1 MASPVIKSE
10 SAEIPWAKKP
20 KLAAASLRE
29 VSLTQKSTSQ
39 PLVHVSPVE
48 FSSITQIGVRPRAE
62 QSPALHPSRRRRSDV
77 ASSNACTV
85 VTGLTNTSAT
95 NVRGAQQQAVAPPGE
110 WKCNSEPLQSYFK
123 PTLGL
128 NVEYYPQFFSRKD
141 ADAIFHRL
149 DRELQPFF
157 DNSTSEL
164 RMMGKVHKLPR
175 KQTAFGDT
183 GLIYSFSGMAVSAN
197 DWIPL
202 ILKIRV
208 CIENMLGKTFNFVL
222 VNRYKDGSDHIGE
235 HRDGEVDLCPEPP
248 IAAVSFGQP
257 RDFVFRH
264 KDSRGSNA
272 PRKDIQPVK
281 IHLAHGSLL
290 MMNPPTNHIW
300 YHSLPARK
308 NTPTPRISLTF
319 RKMKV
324 KSR

>member
-1 MASPVIKSE
+1 MASPVIRTE
-10 SAEIPWAKKP
+10 SAEIPRPKKP
-20 KLAAASLRE
+20 KLAVASLRD
-29 VSLTQKSTSQ
+29 VSLTQGSASPAQ
-39 PLVHVSPVE
+39 PPVSPVE
-48 FSSITQIGVRPRAE
+48 FSSVSVRPRAE
-62 QSPALHPSRRRRSDV
+62 QSPALHPSQRRRKYATV
-77 ASSNACTV
+77 ASSNACTF
-85 VTGLTNTSAT
+85 VTGLTNTNAT
-95 NVRGAQQQAVAPPGE
+95 NVRGSQQQAVAPPGE

-128 NVEYYPQFFSRKD
+128 NVEYYPQFFSRND

-149 DRELQPFF
+149 DRELQPFL

-175 KQTAFGDT
+175 KQAAFGDA
-183 GLIYSFSGMAVSAN
+183 GLVYHFSGMAVAAN

-202 ILKIRV
+202 LLKIRV
-208 CIENMLGKTFNFVL
+208 CIENVLEKTFNFVL

-235 HRDGEVDLCPEPP
+235 HRDGEVDLCPESP

-257 RDFVFRH
+257 RDFVLRH

-281 IHLAHGSLL
+281 INLAHGSLL
-290 MMNPPTNHIW
+290 VMKPPTNHVW